1 MPSTNVG
8 SNSSAQVTLKPI
20 GLLPGQTFN
29 FHNALNVEITI
40 TTQGKDVQIK
50 QADGGAG

>member
-1 MPSTNVG
+1 MPSVTVAP
-8 SNSSAQVTLKPI
+8 NSSTQLTLKPI
-20 GLLPGQTFN
+20 ALFPGQAFT

-50 QADGGAG
+50 PVS